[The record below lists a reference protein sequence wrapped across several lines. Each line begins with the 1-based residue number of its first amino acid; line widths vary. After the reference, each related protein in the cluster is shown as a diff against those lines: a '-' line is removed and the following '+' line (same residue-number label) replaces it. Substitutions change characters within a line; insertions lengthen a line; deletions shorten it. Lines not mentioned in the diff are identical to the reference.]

1 MKNLISK
8 ILLFIPILWMGC
20 DSLEDKKGRFLLK
33 GNKKMEEKDPKT
45 ALGFYEEAIAL
56 DSNFS
61 DAYYNKGMAH
71 LQLNQL
77 EPAIQD
83 FSKAI
88 QKNPKAV
95 DAVFQRGLAYLD
107 LGANYNAKEDA
118 SRMVS
123 ESPSDWRSYF
133 LAGLTEE
140 KLKNYPEA
148 LQSFQKASELAPKNS
163 DLLVNQATIYFYQK
177 EYVAAMTL

>member
-8 ILLFIPILWMGC
+8 ILLFIPIIWIGC
-20 DSLEDKKGRFLLK
+20 DSIDDQKGRFLLK
-33 GNKKMEEKDPKT
+33 GNKKMEENDPKS

-77 EPAIQD
+77 EEAIQD

-88 QKNPKAV
+88 QKSPSSV
-95 DAVFQRGLAYLD
+95 EAVFQRGLAYLD

-123 ESPSDWRSYF
+123 ESPADWRSYF

-140 KLKNYPEA
+140 KLKNYPAA
-148 LQSFQKASELAPKNS
+148 LQSFQKSSE
-163 DLLVNQATIYFYQK
+163 
-177 EYVAAMTL
+177 

>member
-1 MKNLISK
+1 
-8 ILLFIPILWMGC
+8 MGC
-20 DSLEDKKGRFLLK
+20 DSIEDQKGRFLLK

-77 EPAIQD
+77 EAAIQD

-88 QKNPKAV
+88 QKNPKAI

-123 ESPSDWRSYF
+123 KSPSDWRSYF
-133 LAGLTEE
+133 LLGLTEE
-140 KLKNYPEA
+140 KLKNYPAA
-148 LQSFQKASELAPKNS
+148 LQSFQKASELTPKNS

-177 EYVAAMTL
+177 EYAAAKTLLEKA

>member
-1 MKNLISK
+1 
-8 ILLFIPILWMGC
+8 
-20 DSLEDKKGRFLLK
+20 
-33 GNKKMEEKDPKT
+33 MEEKDPKT

-77 EPAIQD
+77 EAAIQD

-88 QKNPKAV
+88 QKNPKAI

-123 ESPSDWRSYF
+123 KSPSDWRSYF
-133 LAGLTEE
+133 CWALPKRNSKTILQRYNPFK
-140 KLKNYPEA
+140 KLPN
-148 LQSFQKASELAPKNS
+148 
-163 DLLVNQATIYFYQK
+163 
-177 EYVAAMTL
+177 

>member
-1 MKNLISK
+1 
-8 ILLFIPILWMGC
+8 MGC

-133 LAGLTEE
+133 LARLMIRE
-140 KLKNYPEA
+140 KPGIIHFHEMQHAAYIFNY
-148 LQSFQKASELAPKNS
+148 LVNDKVFRIKSKKIISTWGS
-163 DLLVNQATIYFYQK
+163 DL
-177 EYVAAMTL
+177 TLYSWENMLE